1 MELSSTSIRAHIIT
15 MGCAKNEVDS
25 AKMTERLLK
34 AGVLIVDDP
43 ADADAII
50 VNTCSF
56 IQAATEESLEMI
68 FDMLDMDNV
77 ADGDSRV
84 IVAGCMPA
92 RYGEDLSASLEE
104 VDTFVPCSKEDDI
117 ASIVLALFPEKAPSC
132 MPIPDVSKL
141 VPVDG
146 PSSYVKISDGCDRF
160 CSFCAI
166 PYIRGPYASYTY
178 EDIRADV
185 ATQIERGA
193 REIVLIAQDT
203 GRWGEEFS
211 EEETLAWLLGKLA
224 EEFTD
229 TWFRVMYLEPEGV
242 TDELISCIRDH
253 ENVCKYLDIPFQHVD
268 PEILKSMNRK
278 GSYEEF
284 VELIGKIR
292 DSIPGIVLRTT
303 LIAGFPGETEA
314 QFEALC
320 DFLEEVELDYVGVFP
335 YSQEDGT
342 RAATLPGQLEEQEKV
357 DRAQMIRDLCDR
369 ISESIVRSRVGEV
382 MDVLVLGSEEDGQ
395 VYGRAMCQAPEVDGV
410 VYLGEGVPGEIVR
423 VEIRDSLMYE
433 MEGW

>member
-25 AKMTERLLK
+25 AKMTERLLQ
-34 AGVLIVDDP
+34 AGVSIVDDP
-43 ADADAII
+43 ASADAII

-68 FDMLDMDNV
+68 FDMLDMQNV

-92 RYGEDLSASLEE
+92 RYGDDLASSLEE

-117 ASIVLALFPEKAPSC
+117 AAIVLALFPEKASHC

-141 VPVDG
+141 IAADS
-146 PSSYVKISDGCDRF
+146 PSAYVKISDGCDRF

-166 PYIRGPYASYTY
+166 PYIRGPYGSYSY
-178 EDIRADV
+178 EDIRNEV
-185 ATQIERGA
+185 AAQIDRGV

-203 GRWGEEFS
+203 GRWGEEFA
-211 EEETLAWLLGKLA
+211 EGQTLAWLLASLA

-242 TDELISCIRDH
+242 TDELIACIRDH
-253 ENVCKYLDIPFQHVD
+253 ENVCSYLDIPFQHVD
-268 PEILKSMNRK
+268 PAILKSMNRR

-284 VELIGKIR
+284 TALIDKIR
-292 DSIPGIVLRTT
+292 ESIPDIVLRTT

-314 QFEALC
+314 QFEYLC

-342 RAATLPGQLEEQEKV
+342 RAAELPGQLEEQEKLE
-357 DRAQMIRDLCDR
+357 RAQMIRDLCDR
-369 ISESIVRSRVGEV
+369 ISESIVRGRVGEE
-382 MDVLVLGSEEDGQ
+382 MDVLVLGAEEDGQ
-395 VYGRAMCQAPEVDGV
+395 VYGRAQCQAPEVDGV
-410 VYLGEGVPGEIVR
+410 VYLNDGEPGEVVR